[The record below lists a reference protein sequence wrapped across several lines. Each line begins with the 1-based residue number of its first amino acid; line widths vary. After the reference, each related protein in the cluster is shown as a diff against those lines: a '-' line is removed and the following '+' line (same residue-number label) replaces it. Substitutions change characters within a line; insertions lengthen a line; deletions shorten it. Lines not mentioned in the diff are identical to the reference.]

1 MLVPYYSHSVPV
13 PSTRAQDS
21 IYLKCLTIP
30 GWFTL
35 VWALPPTLSIRD
47 KATLPVHSVDSVHT
61 RLSDWMLGHLQ
72 LHLYLFDL
80 VLNRLLALIDQRGW
94 ADGQRWTASKYRTS
108 TTTSDRFSVELG
120 IGAHQSLNDTSRS
133 LINCIWFRTPR
144 NCS

>member
-1 MLVPYYSHSVPV
+1 MVLLVPYYSHSVPV
-13 PSTRAQDS
+13 PSTRAQDP

-47 KATLPVHSVDSVHT
+47 KATLPVT
-61 RLSDWMLGHLQ
+61 RSTPSCLIGCWVTFQ

-80 VLNRLLALIDQRGW
+80 VLNRLLALFDQRGW